1 MRTAIFGEVLRTF
14 RTLDPTSSRH
24 AEATFDCC
32 AARHAFITGCGRSG
46 PNAEAAGQ
54 EREVVI
60 RIDSDGRLFIEGDRV
75 AMWYLER
82 QISRM
87 LRDEKAVFVI
97 SAAPGTPMGVLNDV
111 QRSIPGRNVAGIRYT
126 DPNG

>member
-1 MRTAIFGEVLRTF
+1 MPKLLLLAAL
-14 RTLDPTSSRH
+14 L
-24 AEATFDCC
+24 ATPLV
-32 AARHAFITGCGRSG
+32 GCGQSG
-46 PNAEAAGQ
+46 PNAETAGQ

-97 SAAPGTPMGVLNDV
+97 SAAPGTPMGVLNDI

-126 DPNG
+126 DPSG